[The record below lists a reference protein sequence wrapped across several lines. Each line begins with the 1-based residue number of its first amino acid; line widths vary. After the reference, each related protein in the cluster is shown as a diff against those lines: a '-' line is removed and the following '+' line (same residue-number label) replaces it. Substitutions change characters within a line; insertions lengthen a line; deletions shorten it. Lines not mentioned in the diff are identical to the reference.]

1 MVLEYSLIE
10 SIQYTLFEVVLLAGV
25 FYVNL
30 EILIPRLFTKPNK
43 VLYCVVLF
51 AVMGVSFFTYFLAS
65 LDTLLL
71 GDTFDRALTSFL
83 LNHSLFV
90 FISFMLWYF
99 QNYSREQ
106 LKNLRLEKDK
116 LHLEISLLKSQIS
129 PHFLFNTLNNI
140 YSLAVVKDDNTPKML
155 ATTSNILRY
164 YVNNGHRKLVPLK
177 AEIEILEQYIYTQ
190 EMRKLQGEVKTDFPE
205 LGDLDRL
212 QVPPFVLLTL
222 LENAFKHGD
231 ISINK
236 RAYVSIHFSIS
247 DSTVN
252 CEISNSYQKKTSN
265 TGIGLQN
272 IRSQLDLILGTNYN
286 FELTDENSIFS
297 IKLQFNGN

>member
-190 EMRKLQGEVKTDFPE
+190 EMRKL
-205 LGDLDRL
+205 
-212 QVPPFVLLTL
+212 
-222 LENAFKHGD
+222 
-231 ISINK
+231 
-236 RAYVSIHFSIS
+236 
-247 DSTVN
+247 
-252 CEISNSYQKKTSN
+252 
-265 TGIGLQN
+265 
-272 IRSQLDLILGTNYN
+272 
-286 FELTDENSIFS
+286 
-297 IKLQFNGN
+297 